1 VPLILATGPGS
12 ESRATLGI
20 VTFSGISVATVF
32 TLFVVPAFYSLL
44 ARHTGSP
51 NAVAHK
57 LDELKVQTARG

>member
-1 VPLILATGPGS
+1 
-12 ESRATLGI
+12 
-20 VTFSGISVATVF
+20 VF
-32 TLFVVPAFYSLL
+32 TLFVVPAFYRLL